1 MRKNLL
7 LAFAAVI
14 SANAFAQSEPQ
25 PQFLWAGMLNGTAA
39 TAGQMPM
46 GAVRA
51 ADGDIYMLNQFSTKA
66 ASADTPKEDMK
77 AWWYTS
83 PTEKTDIATGSVSYS
98 VINGTSN
105 ALLMKMNDDG
115 SYDWV
120 VYSSEGDISNP
131 QALAATADG
140 GVVMTFKYRHTN
152 KPATGTALEIV
163 DAKGKA
169 TTFTKDYS
177 EWSTTSRFFRNAI
190 VKVSKDGVVEW
201 VKHIDFK
208 DRMKDADNHITD
220 GLDIDALTSDEA
232 GNIYA
237 AFSTAETVLV
247 RNANDDQTT
256 ELTIEPRWTEG
267 FDEKNDWT
275 QYPAGGS
282 YILKLDATG
291 KTLAQFAS
299 TSTATKAYE
308 KYFGMEAKNGKLYAF
323 AKLKGEAG
331 KNLTVSYGDKAV
343 TNSTLGTDEI
353 VTFGLNTSDMKTVDW
368 ARMFYCKPIS
378 SKKGTNF
385 RTLQLFDN
393 SLYIVLGTT
402 GSWADTPD
410 GEALYTA
417 VNTGREGAVLKI
429 SAADGKTQNAYH
441 SSKTM
446 SYFSVFPQGDNL
458 LADNYDGA
466 LDLFDAE
473 GNLTNSW
480 TLAKGK
486 TIGTTATTVLDQH
499 NVLSLVR
506 SRKGFEVNGMTFTTV
521 TNWGLLAALYDI
533 SSFFPTSGVESV
545 DATQFSAI
553 GKIGAVEVTTSAPA
567 TVRVFAISGQ
577 VVASRNV
584 AEGTTTISLPAGF
597 YIVNGKKVAVR

>member
-1 MRKNLL
+1 
-7 LAFAAVI
+7 
-14 SANAFAQSEPQ
+14 
-25 PQFLWAGMLNGTAA
+25 
-39 TAGQMPM
+39 M

-51 ADGDIYMLNQFSTKA
+51 TDGDIYMLNQFSTKA

-77 AWWYTS
+77 AWWFTS
-83 PTEKTDIATGSVSYS
+83 PTDKTAIATGSVSYS

-105 ALLMKMNDDG
+105 ALLMKMNADG

-120 VYSSEGDISNP
+120 VYSSDGDISNP

-140 GVVMTFKYRHTN
+140 GVVMSIKYRHTN

-177 EWSTTSRFFRNAI
+177 EWSTTSRFYRNAI

-208 DRMKDADNHITD
+208 DRMKDADSHITD
-220 GLDIDALTSDEA
+220 GLDIDALASDEA

-237 AFSTAETVLV
+237 AFSTAETVFV
-247 RNANDDQTT
+247 RNTNDDQTT
-256 ELTIEPRWTEG
+256 ELTIEPRWTAEFG
-267 FDEKNDWT
+267 NDWT
-275 QYPAGGS
+275 QSPAGGS

-299 TSTATKAYE
+299 TSTATAAYE
-308 KYFGMEAKNGKLYAF
+308 KYFGLEAKDGKLYAF
-323 AKLKGEAG
+323 AKLKGKAEET
-331 KNLTVSYGDKAV
+331 LTVNYGDKAV

-353 VTFGLNTSDMKTVDW
+353 VTFSLNTSDMKTVNW

-378 SKKGTNF
+378 TKKGTNF
-385 RTLQLFDN
+385 RTLQLWDN
-393 SLYIVLGTT
+393 SLYIVLGST

-417 VNTGREGAVLKI
+417 VNASREGAVLKI
-429 SAADGKTQNAYH
+429 SAADGTTQKAYH

-446 SYFSVFPQGDNL
+446 SYFSVVPQGDNL
-458 LADNYDGA
+458 LAYNYDGA

-473 GNLTNSW
+473 GNITNTW

-486 TIGTTATTVLDQH
+486 TMGTTATTVLDQS
-499 NVLSLVR
+499 NVLALVR
-506 SRKGFEVNGMTFTTV
+506 SRQEFDVNGMTFTTV
-521 TNWGLLAALYDI
+521 TNWGLLAALYDT

-545 DATQFSAI
+545 DASQFSAI
-553 GKIGAVEVTTSAPA
+553 GKVGAVEITASAPT
-567 TVRVFAISGQ
+567 TVHVFAISGQ
-577 VVASRNV
+577 VVASQNV
-584 AEGTTTISLPAGF
+584 AEGTTTIALPAGF